1 MSKKLSLY
9 FAVSSL
15 IIWNA
20 QASDDI
26 QVDLSVLDN
35 IPQDS
40 IGFVSSQP
48 LFPVIKAAPSHK
60 KSVSSS
66 SKKIQKKIKIKKPEP
81 VKPQVVQKVE
91 SKPTPS
97 PVVKKIEPKAIQPEE
112 KVENPFAQV
121 KEMPSAKTVT
131 PENTQAEV
139 TQPVEQAESKE
150 PQTEATQPVETA
162 MPKES
167 QTKVVQPIKAPVIEE
182 TPKEEKTALQL
193 PESAEK
199 TNQTVQKSEEL
210 PEMKSIPQEP
220 RTDNFE
226 KAVSENTEKK
236 EESHEENTT
245 LGEPQNLLS
254 QSQEKKENE
263 VLSAKVSEQDVM
275 NRIPQAV
282 QPKEVFSVSFAQEST
297 ELSSEALEKLAM
309 IAQKLNKEDKK
320 KISIKAY
327 NYDNGSDVFHKKRI
341 CLNRATEVR
350 SYLLN
355 KGFKNFS
362 IKIINTNMPNDYAD
376 TVEIEEMN

>member
-1 MSKKLSLY
+1 MSNKLSLY

-48 LFPVIKAAPSHK
+48 LFPVIKAAPAHK
-60 KSVSSS
+60 KAVSSHQ
-66 SKKIQKKIKIKKPEP
+66 KAQKKRINLEKPEP
-81 VKPQVVQKVE
+81 IKPQVVKKVE
-91 SKPTPS
+91 S
-97 PVVKKIEPKAIQPEE
+97 EE
-112 KVENPFAQV
+112 GFSKGTIENPFAQV

-139 TQPVEQAESKE
+139 TKPVEALAPKKSQVEIAQPVEK
-150 PQTEATQPVETA
+150 V

-167 QTKVVQPIKAPVIEE
+167 QGEVIPPVKTPVIEK

-254 QSQEKKENE
+254 QPQEKKENE
-263 VLSAKVSEQDVM
+263 ILSAKVSAQDGVETSAKTEQL
-275 NRIPQAV
+275 
-282 QPKEVFSVSFAQEST
+282 KEIFSISFAPEST
-297 ELSSEALEKLAM
+297 ELSAEAQAKLEKV
-309 IAQKLNKEDKK
+309 AQKLNKEDKK
-320 KISIKAY
+320 KIYIKSY
-327 NYDNGSDVFHKKRI
+327 NYDGGKNVFRKKRI
-341 CLNRATEVR
+341 CLNRATAVR

-355 KGFKNFS
+355 HGFKNFS
-362 IKIINTNMPNDYAD
+362 IKIININMPNEYVD